1 MDSITLEMLNE
12 AKDSFL
18 KGNYKLAEP
27 LLQQLI
33 LRVSRNPEI
42 FQMLGT
48 IYYEQGQ
55 FNKAIR
61 TFQRALEIDPSYTDA
76 SVGLSIVLN
85 DIGKYDDA
93 KKVFLDAQE
102 YLSKK
107 AGQRDPFIDEKLASK
122 HEELG
127 DLYCQ
132 YKRYK
137 EGLDQFLRAKN
148 LSSRKL
154 DLGLRICDCY
164 ISMEEMDK
172 ALKELR
178 QLVREY
184 PQHGGARTKL
194 GIFYF
199 NSNRLA
205 EAAEQWEAV
214 LAKEPNNS
222 EAKRY
227 LRMVQTAGITS
238 ADLNL

>member
-137 EGLDQFLRAKN
+137 EGLDQFLHFGQQAQAVLPAHRDDAG
-148 LSSRKL
+148 LAGQRRGAGPL
-154 DLGLRICDCY
+154 DLGDRLGLLPGQRFIDHAANLRLVH
-164 ISMEEMDK
+164 SGEEVEHPRIGD
-172 ALKELR
+172 
-178 QLVREY
+178 
-184 PQHGGARTKL
+184 
-194 GIFYF
+194 
-199 NSNRLA
+199 
-205 EAAEQWEAV
+205 
-214 LAKEPNNS
+214 
-222 EAKRY
+222 
-227 LRMVQTAGITS
+227 
-238 ADLNL
+238 